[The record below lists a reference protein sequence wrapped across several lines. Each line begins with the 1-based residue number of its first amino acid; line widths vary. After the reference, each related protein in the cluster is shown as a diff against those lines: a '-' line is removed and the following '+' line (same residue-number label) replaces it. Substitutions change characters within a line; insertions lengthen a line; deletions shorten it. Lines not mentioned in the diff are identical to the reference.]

1 MIKFAMEMYKKYEDV
16 ILYLFFGG
24 LTFLISIG
32 SYYVCAETLGMH
44 YMVANVIS
52 WIVAV
57 LFAYITN
64 RIFVFKSSAT
74 GFAQI
79 LKELW
84 LFIACRLTTGGME
97 IVIMFIGV
105 TLMSVNDMIVKIIS
119 QIVVIL
125 SNYVFS
131 KLIIFKKEKIAI
143 DKKV

>member
-1 MIKFAMEMYKKYEDV
+1 MIKFAINMYKKYEDV

-24 LTFLISIG
+24 LTFLICIG

-44 YMVANVIS
+44 YMVANAIS
-52 WIVAV
+52 WIIAV
-57 LFAYITN
+57 LFAYVTN
-64 RIFVFKSSAT
+64 RIFVFKSNAR

-84 LFIACRLTTGGME
+84 LFIACRLTTGGIE

-105 TLMSVNDMIVKIIS
+105 TMMNINDMFVKVIAQII
-119 QIVVIL
+119 VIL

-131 KLIIFKKEKIAI
+131 KLIIFKKNENKN
-143 DKKV
+143 

>member
-1 MIKFAMEMYKKYEDV
+1 MKFIMNMYKKYEDV

-24 LTFLISIG
+24 LTFLICIA
-32 SYYVCAETLGMH
+32 SYYVCADILSMH

-52 WIVAV
+52 WVIAV

-64 RIFVFKSSAT
+64 RIWVFKSNAK
-74 GFAQI
+74 GFRAI

-84 LFIACRLTTGGME
+84 LFIACRLTTGGIE

-105 TLMSVNDMIVKIIS
+105 TLMNVNDMIVKIIA
-119 QIVVIL
+119 QIIVIL

-131 KLIIFKKEKIAI
+131 KLIIFKKK
-143 DKKV
+143 

>member
-1 MIKFAMEMYKKYEDV
+1 MKIVMDMYKKYEDV

-24 LTFLISIG
+24 LTFLICIG
-32 SYYVCAETLGMH
+32 SYYVCTETLGMQ

-52 WIVAV
+52 WVIAV

-64 RIFVFKSSAT
+64 RIWVFKSNAK
-74 GFAQI
+74 GFGAI

-97 IVIMFIGV
+97 VAIMFVGV
-105 TLMSVNDMIVKIIS
+105 TLMSVNDMVVKIIA
-119 QIVVIL
+119 QIIVIL

-131 KLIIFKKEKIAI
+131 RLIIFKKKENNN
-143 DKKV
+143 